1 MRILILV
8 AWILGAA
15 AVPVT
20 AQQNNEQAQIDKGRV
35 AVGQAC
41 APCHNNIMRVIQLHK
56 KSAEEWKNTVYS
68 MIGRGAFI
76 FPEEIEPLA
85 AFLAANAGPSA
96 NRSASTSGQGLPDA
110 EGKVILERSC
120 LECHDLATATKKL
133 AADDWQTVVGKMVGY
148 GARVTPADLQKLVE
162 YLTGLTK

>member
-1 MRILILV
+1 MRILLV
-8 AWILGAA
+8 GAWIFGLGALS
-15 AVPVT
+15 VT
-20 AQQNNEQAQIDKGRV
+20 AQSNPESQIDKGRV

-85 AFLAANAGPSA
+85 AFLAANAGRTA
-96 NRSASTSGQGLPDA
+96 NQAASGTSGQGLPDA
-110 EGKVILERSC
+110 EGKLILERSC
-120 LECHDLATATKKL
+120 QQCHDLDTATKKL
-133 AADDWQTVVGKMVGY
+133 AADDWKTVVGKMVGY
-148 GARVTPADLQKLVE
+148 GATVTPADQQKLVE